1 MLVVQTKPINVK
13 KLIVLLLLTLPLAG
27 MAQEDGIG
35 LRLGEPFSVTF
46 KKFVD
51 DRFAFEG
58 MVGRAGA
65 NSSRY
70 YIRSFD
76 NNRPSPNAFYAS
88 HAASSALSLNFRAS
102 LHEDIS
108 DYFDISQGYL
118 LAYAGLGVQLRSVR
132 VDYAYTDPAIIVGS
146 LPPVL
151 RENRTNL
158 DLGPEVFGGAEYYF
172 DDLPISVFGELGMF
186 MELVDRIGHLR
197 LQGAIGIR
205 YLF

>member
-1 MLVVQTKPINVK
+1 MK
-13 KLIVLLLLTLPLAG
+13 KLFVLLLLTLPLAG

-58 MVGRAGA
+58 MFGRAGA

-88 HAASSALSLNFRAS
+88 HATSAALSFNFRAS

-108 DYFDISQGYL
+108 DFFDIAQGYL
-118 LAYAGLGVQLRSVR
+118 LGYAGVGAQLRSVR
-132 VDYAYTDPAIIVGS
+132 VDYAYTDPAFAGTGPAVF
-146 LPPVL
+146 
-151 RENRTNL
+151 RETRTNL
-158 DLGPEVFGGAEYYF
+158 DLGPEVFAGAEYYF